1 MSKMFDSLKW
11 AEGERRKA
19 GTQVEE
25 PTHAPAAPAS
35 GDPRVIEAAGLPKEF
50 IDELGAL
57 RNSLESVFTRTKRSI
72 LFASAASG
80 EGTTTIATNFAWF
93 LSMQGMGR
101 VLLCEMNARRPAF
114 TRLFAINGDVGISD
128 YFSTRCDLMSLVQ
141 NPQGGGMGVVHAGKS
156 GPAGIQLNVKQ
167 VMGRLVNEAFQYYDT
182 VIIDAPPII
191 SCSETAAMTPFV
203 DGVVVVVHAEKTK
216 REVVQRSMESIANF
230 QGTVLGVVLNRKK
243 YYIPEFLYRRI

>member
-1 MSKMFDSLKW
+1 MSKIFDSLKW
-11 AEGERRKA
+11 AEGERRQGA
-19 GTQVEE
+19 TQVEE
-25 PTHAPAAPAS
+25 PAPPRPAS
-35 GDPRVIEAAGLPKEF
+35 ASSDPTVIEAAGLPKEF

-57 RNSLESVFTRTKRSI
+57 RNSLENLFTRTKRSI

-93 LSMQGMGR
+93 LSLQGTGS
-101 VLLCEMNARRPAF
+101 VLLCEMNARRPTF
-114 TRLFAINGDVGISD
+114 TRLFAINRDAGITD
-128 YFSTRCDLMSLVQ
+128 YFSTRCDLMPLVQ
-141 NPQGGGMGVVHAGKS
+141 NPQGGRLGVVHAGKR

-167 VMGRLVNEAFQYYDT
+167 VMGSLITEALQYYDT

-191 SCSETAAMTPFV
+191 SCPETAAMTPFV
-203 DGVVVVVHAEKTK
+203 DGVVVVVQAEKTK

-243 YYIPEFLYRRI
+243 YYIPEFLYRRV